1 MPGQAA
7 AQLLCHPVHPWVP
20 TPTPSRSALQLLLPR
35 AGPTTS
41 SLPTCCAPR
50 QTQVALFCCS
60 VSSSA
65 ALIQPA
71 KKHQGFSK
79 KQQNKDL
86 FCCKTVLLHPPAPTH
101 HPRTLLPSWGF
112 PGVCPEHRAGP
123 LPVGHPP
130 TRCTSHRCPPFTAS
144 PWSKRARYEPV
155 VPLEGCS
162 QPLQLQSLLHGAAGQ
177 WEDLVPSSTK
187 HRGVCPHQPPH
198 GLGSSSSTSQG
209 HKPKRSRGRGGMK
222 RTGGHGLR
230 NVHGWSLSG
239 RRVLGGIPFRGG
251 NSPASSVGSR
261 LNLDVLVWE
270 GGVGRRHQ
278 PTHSCFG

>member
-130 TRCTSHRCPPFTAS
+130 TRCTSHQCPPFTAS
-144 PWSKRARYEPV
+144 PWSKQEPV
-155 VPLEGCS
+155 MSPLCPLKVVANLCS
-162 QPLQLQSLLHGAAGQ
+162 SRAFCMVLPGNGKTWYHHPQSTEVCAHINHHMVWEAPAAHRRDTNPNAAG
-177 WEDLVPSSTK
+177 
-187 HRGVCPHQPPH
+187 
-198 GLGSSSSTSQG
+198 
-209 HKPKRSRGRGGMK
+209 
-222 RTGGHGLR
+222 
-230 NVHGWSLSG
+230 
-239 RRVLGGIPFRGG
+239 
-251 NSPASSVGSR
+251 
-261 LNLDVLVWE
+261 E
-270 GGVGRRHQ
+270 GEE
-278 PTHSCFG
+278 